1 MDALERTFRYAVS
14 HLNKADRLLADA
26 ERLRQ
31 ELRENVEDAESNY
44 RNAIMRG
51 EIYVPVDFM
60 RADNEFNRAKL
71 RLEEKQNEILLNI
84 NFTLSFCSEMVE
96 YVIRNTNEN
105 SLSYR
110 KKIRLL
116 IEHAW
121 EMCQSRS
128 MMRAS
133 LTSLIPALSRM
144 ECMIVMNEATIFGR
158 LRSVLR
164 EIRFKL
170 A

>member
-1 MDALERTFRYAVS
+1 MDALERTFKYAEA
-14 HLNKADRLLADA
+14 HLNKADTLLAEADRLLM
-26 ERLRQ
+26 
-31 ELRENVEDAESNY
+31 ELRENAAEAESNY
-44 RNAIMRG
+44 RSAIMRG

-60 RADNEFNRAKL
+60 RADNEFDRVKKG
-71 RLEEKQNEILLNI
+71 LEGKQNEILLNI
-84 NFTLSFCSEMVE
+84 NYTLNFCAEMVE
-96 YVIRNTNEN
+96 YVIQNTNEN

-121 EMCQSRS
+121 EMCQYRS
-128 MMRAS
+128 MTRAS
-133 LTSLIPALSRM
+133 LASLIPALSRM

>member
-1 MDALERTFRYAVS
+1 MDALERTFKYAEA
-14 HLNKADRLLADA
+14 HLNKADRLLAEA
-26 ERLRQ
+26 EKLRQ

-60 RADNEFNRAKL
+60 RADNEFNSTKL
-71 RLEEKQNEILLNI
+71 RLEEKQNDILQNI
-84 NFTLSFCSEMVE
+84 NYTLSFCSEMVE
-96 YVIRNTNEN
+96 YVLRNTNEN

-158 LRSVLR
+158 LRIVLR

>member
-1 MDALERTFRYAVS
+1 MDALERTFKYAET
-14 HLNKADRLLADA
+14 HLNKADRLLVEA
-26 ERLRQ
+26 EKLRL
-31 ELRENVEDAESNY
+31 ELRENAEEAESNY

-51 EIYVPVDFM
+51 DIYVPVDFM
-60 RADNEFNRAKL
+60 RADNEFNGARL
-71 RLEEKQNEILLNI
+71 RLEEKQSEILLNI
-84 NFTLSFCSEMVE
+84 NYTLSFCAEMVK
-96 YVIRNTNEN
+96 YVIHNKNEE

-128 MMRAS
+128 MTRAS
-133 LTSLIPALSRM
+133 LTSLIPALTRM

>member
-1 MDALERTFRYAVS
+1 MDALERTFKYAEA
-14 HLNKADRLLADA
+14 HLNKADRLLAEA
-26 ERLRQ
+26 EKLRQ

-60 RADNEFNRAKL
+60 RADNEFL
-71 RLEEKQNEILLNI
+71 RLEEKQNDILQNI
-84 NFTLSFCSEMVE
+84 NYTLSFCSEMVE
-96 YVIRNTNEN
+96 YVLRNTNEN

-158 LRSVLR
+158 LRIVLR